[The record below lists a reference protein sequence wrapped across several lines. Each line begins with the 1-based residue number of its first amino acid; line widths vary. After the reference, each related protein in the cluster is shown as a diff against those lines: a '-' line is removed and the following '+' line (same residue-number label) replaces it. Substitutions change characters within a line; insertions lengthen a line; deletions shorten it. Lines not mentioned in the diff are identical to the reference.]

1 MARLGAAK
9 LIDRALLRRWT
20 LPRLGEHADKVAR
33 GDVLVVAGSLELP
46 GAALLAGTAVLRVG
60 AGRVQLVVPRTL
72 APILAVAFPEAR
84 VIAGAQTRAGEL
96 AASCVHQVQKQ
107 LAACRSLLVGPG
119 MSGPTVAD
127 RLLREVRRTGCTATA
142 VLDAGALKLFAT
154 PAYRD
159 GPRLPGVIATPHA
172 GEMAQMC
179 GCTLEDVRAA
189 PLQLAKETA
198 RKLGVVLV
206 LKGKRTLVV
215 APDGTAFQNVAGN
228 VGLATAGS
236 GDTLAGL
243 IAGMAARGA
252 APLQAAVW
260 GVHLHAKAGE
270 ACARSRGPLGYLAR
284 ELAAEVPPLL
294 AKYVRSRPATRSPR
308 R

>member
-1 MARLGAAK
+1 MPRFRAAK
-9 LIDRALLRRWT
+9 PIDRALLRRWT
-20 LPRLGEHADKVAR
+20 LPRLDEHADKVAR

-46 GAALLAGTAVLRVG
+46 GAALLAGTAALRVG
-60 AGRVQLVVPRTL
+60 AGRVQLVVPRAL
-72 APILAVAFPEAR
+72 AGVIAVAFPEAR
-84 VIAGAQTRAGEL
+84 VIAGAQTRTGEL
-96 AASCVHQVQKQ
+96 SASCAKQ
-107 LAACRSLLVGPG
+107 LRKQLGACRALLVGPG
-119 MSGPTVAD
+119 MRGAEVAD
-127 RLLREVRRTGCTATA
+127 ELLREARRLDSVATA
-142 VLDAGALKLFAT
+142 VLDAGALELFAT
-154 PAYRD
+154 PTYRANS
-159 GPRLPGVIATPHA
+159 RLQGVIATPHA

-179 GCTLEDVRAA
+179 GCTIDQVHAA
-189 PLQLAKETA
+189 PLPLAREVA
-198 RKLGVVLV
+198 RELGIVLV
-206 LKGKRTLVV
+206 LKGKRTFVV

-252 APLQAAVW
+252 TPVQAAAW

-294 AKYVRSRPATRSPR
+294 ASYIRSGRGTRIAR
-308 R
+308 